1 MAVFIFILMHSA
13 ESTATPVRGTMSA
26 VLADAAITDVP
37 EVLTETKRPLPLTSR
52 LLSRLLRPLMVN
64 ETADECNGLNAVPV
78 TAVVLYVTG
87 PCTQKAF
94 DQYLYLMNSR

>member
-37 EVLTETKRPLPLTSR
+37 EALTGTKRPLPLTSR
-52 LLSRLLRPLMVN
+52 LLSPLMVN
-64 ETADECNGLNAVPV
+64 ETTDECNGLNAVPV